1 MVQFLK
7 VVVEIGV
14 VEAVTVELI
23 GGVVVDVEA
32 DEEAVGEGVALTLT
46 SVVSTLSVF
55 KCPLFPLFRELLL
68 FSSAAAAAYE

>member
-1 MVQFLK
+1 MLQLVQFLK

-55 KCPLFPLFRELLL
+55 KCPLFRELLL
-68 FSSAAAAAYE
+68 FNNAAAAAYE